1 MKELIRKII
10 QEQITVD
17 DFCLPIKGW
26 DGTIDAGSQSFTSCR
41 KACVKYDPDD
51 ATKCIEWDS
60 CGRKHKSVD
69 LSVPSGTELRAPADG
84 DVITSDIAGKCGGR
98 LIIDH
103 GDGITTKYCHL
114 KHRDVDRGDPV
125 TKNQLIG
132 LVGGDSGDVGNG
144 NSSYAHLH
152 YQVLKNGVAIDPVS
166 NGYLD
171 NDVCNTGCIAG
182 NCING
187 TGTFVWDDGD
197 RYEGDFRSGL
207 EDGYGTKYWSNG
219 AVYRGEWVKG
229 EMHGQGTYIYAN
241 GDTYTG
247 ENEHDEFEGEGKM
260 VYANGTIE
268 EGIWH
273 EDNYMGPLVLA
284 NPKVTRS
291 LQDLLVKA
299 GYLEADNF
307 IYGEM
312 DGVTMQAIK
321 DIQEANG
328 ITETGVMD
336 TETFLVLDKESR
348 E

>member
-1 MKELIRKII
+1 M
-10 QEQITVD
+10 
-17 DFCLPIKGW
+17 
-26 DGTIDAGSQSFTSCR
+26 
-41 KACVKYDPDD
+41 
-51 ATKCIEWDS
+51 
-60 CGRKHKSVD
+60 
-69 LSVPSGTELRAPADG
+69 
-84 DVITSDIAGKCGGR
+84 
-98 LIIDH
+98 
-103 GDGITTKYCHL
+103 
-114 KHRDVDRGDPV
+114 
-125 TKNQLIG
+125 
-132 LVGGDSGDVGNG
+132 
-144 NSSYAHLH
+144 
-152 YQVLKNGVAIDPVS
+152 
-166 NGYLD
+166 
-171 NDVCNTGCIAG
+171 
-182 NCING
+182 
-187 TGTFVWDDGD
+187 WDDGD